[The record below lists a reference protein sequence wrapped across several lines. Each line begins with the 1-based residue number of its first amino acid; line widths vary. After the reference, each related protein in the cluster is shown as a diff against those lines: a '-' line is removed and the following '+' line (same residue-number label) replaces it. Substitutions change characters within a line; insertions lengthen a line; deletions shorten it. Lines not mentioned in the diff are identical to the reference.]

1 MVEYLTCKHC
11 EEILNEPVTLDCGH
25 NVCKYHIDEQA
36 TSFKCPRCDFEFNPQ
51 NKKLRVNEDLKNLA
65 NKQLSE
71 QNLDKANEDMLK
83 NFRDKIEILQG
94 MHHGQGQG
102 STDNRF
108 SEMRN
113 QIEIDKNELKNQIDI
128 LVEDIMK
135 SLDSYEKGFKKYYSN
150 LVVKGL
156 SDLNKYERA
165 LKSSK
170 SDGFKK
176 QKCAEIK
183 NNTDDLTKEIDNY
196 ENKAF
201 DGQSITYLPMRNVM
215 GKNIPFGRL
224 RLVS

>member
-1 MVEYLTCKHC
+1 MVEFLTCKQC
-11 EEILNEPVTLDCGH
+11 EEILNEPVTLDCGD
-25 NVCKYHIDEQA
+25 NVCKYHIDEARQQA
-36 TSFKCPRCDFEFNPQ
+36 TPFKCPKCNDTFDPR
-51 NKKLRVNEDLKNLA
+51 NKIFKINNDLKNLA

-94 MHHGQGQG
+94 MHNGQG

-128 LVEDIMK
+128 LVKDIME
-135 SLDSYEKGFKKYYSN
+135 SLDSYEKGYKKYYSD
-150 LVVKGL
+150 LVIKGL

-170 SDGFKK
+170 SEGFKK
-176 QKCAEIK
+176 QKCEEVK
-183 NNTDDLTKEIDNY
+183 NNTDDLTKEIYNY
-196 ENKAF
+196 F
-201 DGQSITYLPMRNVM
+201 CL
-215 GKNIPFGRL
+215 FF
-224 RLVS
+224 